1 MNLTLHNFAAPGT
14 AKRIAVGYIR
24 CSTDMQAETSPEQQK
39 ALILEYAEKNGYWV
53 SDWFVDIGKSGT
65 SFDKRPAFA
74 RLKSAVE
81 SRPNFTHVIVLDES
95 RWGRAGADEGIYYKM
110 HFKKTSGVEVV
121 IARTIA
127 RTGNQAVDS
136 MLGAF
141 ESGLSQ
147 EESVKKSERTY
158 DGCVSAV
165 NKGHSAGGI
174 APYGYRRVAIHVA
187 TGERRILGVLRDKEG
202 NEVLNSKGLPVYEQ
216 IRPKEEHTVWEPG
229 YPSEIK
235 VIKRIFDMRARL
247 KYGYRKIASVLNEE
261 GVPCPQSGKWQSREH
276 KWASGTIGCI
286 IRNPAYRG
294 ARVYDRLKKI
304 GIGKAA
310 KRYYVT
316 DQSKWKIVENAHEA
330 IINTEIWHLANPC
343 HHDSEKGRLAK
354 KRFDNPYLLSGLI
367 ICSHCGFSFNGRAQQ
382 LGVLGNR
389 RTRRTYAD
397 SGNLSK
403 GSTVCTFMSFDADK
417 FEQDVL
423 AEIIKVV
430 LSSSTEE
437 KVRSMVEDYYH
448 DRSKNKGR
456 DSKAIEE
463 KQRELA
469 QKIKSLLSLAELGVN
484 MEEVATRL
492 KELERQKVELEYAQ
506 KSCEA
511 IEEQEAYDDTIA
523 KKVAGFFSNF
533 ESHFEK
539 APISERKAL
548 VHQVVEKIVI
558 DQKTRI
564 AKCYLLKIPKQDL
577 GLLDKKRNIDKKT
590 SLMGVSP
597 TRIVE
602 KEHYELHMR
611 RIIIEVLV

>member
-1 MNLTLHNFAAPGT
+1 MNLALHNFAVPGT
-14 AKRIAVGYIR
+14 VKRIAVGYIR
-24 CSTDMQAETSPEQQK
+24 CSTDMQAETSPDQQK
-39 ALILEYAEKNGYWV
+39 NLILEYAEKNGYWV

-74 RLKSAVE
+74 RLKAAVE
-81 SRPNFTHVIVLDES
+81 SHPEFSDVLVLDES
-95 RWGRAGADEGIYYKM
+95 RWGRAGADEGTYYKM
-110 HFKKTSGVEVV
+110 HFKKTANVGVVV
-121 IARTIA
+121 VRTIA
-127 RTGNQAVDS
+127 RTGNAAVDS

-158 DGCVSAV
+158 DGCVSAI

-187 TGERRILGVLRDKEG
+187 TGERRILGLLKDREG
-202 NEVLNSKGLPVYEQ
+202 NEVINSKGLPVYEQ

-229 YPSEIK
+229 EVNEIN
-235 VIKRIFDMRARL
+235 VIKRIFDLKSRL

-294 ARVYDRLKKI
+294 ARVYDRLKKN

-310 KRYYVT
+310 KRYYVA
-316 DQSKWKIVENAHEA
+316 DQTKWKIVENAHRG
-330 IINTEIWHLANPC
+330 IIDPETWAQANPQS
-343 HHDSEKGRLAK
+343 HDSEKGRLAK

-367 ICSHCGFSFNGRAQQ
+367 VCSHCGFSFNGRAQQ
-382 LGVLGNR
+382 LGVRGNR
-389 RTRRTYAD
+389 KTRRTYAD

-423 AEIIKVV
+423 SEIKKVV

-456 DSKAIEE
+456 DSKVIEE
-463 KQRELA
+463 KQRELD

-492 KELERQKVELEYAQ
+492 KELDRQKVELEYAH
-506 KSCEA
+506 KSCDA
-511 IEEQEAYDDTIA
+511 IKEREAYDDTIA
-523 KKVAGFFSNF
+523 KKVAEFFSNF

-558 DQKTRI
+558 DQKTRV
-564 AKCYLLKIPKQDL
+564 AKCYLLKIPRQDL
-577 GLLDKKRNIDKKT
+577 GLLDKKRDVNEKT
-590 SLMGVSP
+590 SLMCVSP
-597 TRIVE
+597 TG
-602 KEHYELHMR
+602 HA
-611 RIIIEVLV
+611 